1 MQMEAGIEK
10 LKDNS
15 LIDVVNIGGN
25 AEVGL
30 TSKINELKAMGIS
43 ENDIIIAGRLLEE
56 KALDKLLDVS
66 VDEIL
71 TKKNKL
77 MAERD
82 EAILKVVDLN
92 KRIEAYNRQLRT
104 KSYEYAG
111 LSLLDGVKT
120 NLEFKEL
127 W

>member
-25 AEVGL
+25 AEAGL
-30 TSKINELKAMGIS
+30 TSKINELNAMGIS

-77 MAERD
+77 IAERD